1 MTKKNVQLE
10 AGIYGM
16 ELHSDPLCLSV
27 QFVCMD
33 ASLQSASILGK
44 IQSGNDVQSAEEL
57 RGARPD
63 SLLMLGC
70 NRLPSVS
77 SGVQNQCTIIMAKH

>member
-1 MTKKNVQLE
+1 M
-10 AGIYGM
+10 
-16 ELHSDPLCLSV
+16 CLSV

-70 NRLPSVS
+70 KGLLSVS
-77 SGVQNQCTIIMAKH
+77 SGVHVSAPQGAQKVFLYPGVYKLECIFSR